1 MAIGS
6 ARVTSI
12 SRSGGRSATAA
23 AAYRTGQ
30 KITDERTGLIHDYTP
45 KARNG
50 GVVDVAM
57 YLPKGAP
64 EMTTA
69 ELWNKAESAENRKN
83 SQLARELLVA
93 LPHELNQVQRRELVD
108 AIAGAMV
115 ERYGVAAEAAIHQPG
130 AEGDQRNH
138 HVHLM
143 FTTRRMDAS
152 GQLTEKTRELDVKPR
167 SSAEV
172 RWIRGMVEDST
183 NQALQRAGFD
193 ERIDMRSQAEQAGAA
208 IAEFDRGPLPLDQH
222 AGALSRFMESL
233 WEPTL
238 HEGPD
243 VTAAKRAAKRRVE
256 PSLSILA
263 QENEL
268 RRDSQELAQ
277 LDAQIYHFEHFAP
290 LQAAAAAARKQE
302 QEHQEQGR
310 RVAELR
316 RQLSDARHAVDQAN
330 AKAAFLRGR
339 LNTEPPPF
347 VAEAQ
352 RLKAKAEQTKAEA
365 QQWRAEHP
373 KKAWMADKLD
383 RPLEVDRMAGKAA
396 EQFNTSQERAQAL
409 QWQAERGELSAELER
424 IEAQYPTLAKQPGC
438 IEDELLLH
446 YGDGQLRQD
455 IEDRLRVVHGVERSI
470 DAERRDPV
478 RRLRTELVERLE
490 HSPTGTDLVQ
500 VYRDAERLLKRAQ
513 RLEND
518 CTLARKL
525 EVLDST
531 KLVLREAHSLI
542 EKSSHRAQPELVEA
556 LSVIQEQET
565 QNRKWRGM
573 DTDQWPDLDAL
584 QRLQAAA
591 SDLFDR
597 TQSRVRR
604 FEQSIVPP
612 GGHMQQSPSGPDK
625 PKRGPRPG

>member
-1 MAIGS
+1 VAIGS

-57 YLPKGAP
+57 YLPEGAP
-64 EMTTA
+64 TMTTA

-93 LPHELNQVQRRELVD
+93 LPHELTQVQRRELVD

-172 RWIRGMVEDST
+172 RWIRGMVEEST
-183 NQALQRAGFD
+183 NQALERAGLD
-193 ERIDMRSQAEQAGAA
+193 ERIDMRSQTEQAAA
-208 IAEFDRGPLPLDQH
+208 AMAKFDRGPLPLDQH
-222 AGALSRFMESL
+222 ADALSRFMASQ

-238 HEGPD
+238 HEGSD
-243 VTAAKRAAKRRVE
+243 VTAAKRAASRRVE

-277 LDAQIYHFEHFAP
+277 LDAQIYHFEYFAP
-290 LQAAAAAARKQE
+290 LQAAAAAARQQE
-302 QEHQEQGR
+302 QERQEQGR
-310 RVAELR
+310 RLSELR
-316 RQLSDARHAVDQAN
+316 RQLSDARHAVDQAK
-330 AKAAFLRGR
+330 AKAAVLRGH
-339 LNTEPPPF
+339 LNAAPPPF

-352 RLKAKAEQTKAEA
+352 RLKAEAEQAKAEA

-373 KKAWMADKLD
+373 KKAWMAEKLD
-383 RPLEVDRMAGKAA
+383 RPLEVDRVAGKAA
-396 EQFNTSQERAQAL
+396 ERFNTSPERGQAL

-424 IEAQYPTLAKQPGC
+424 IDAQYPTLAKQPGR

-446 YGDGQLRQD
+446 YGDDQLRQD
-455 IEDRLRVVHGVERSI
+455 IEDRLRVVHGLERSM

-478 RRLRTELVERLE
+478 RGVRMELVERLE
-490 HSPTGTDLVQ
+490 HCPTGTDLVQ

-513 RLEND
+513 RLESD
-518 CTLARKL
+518 CTRARKL
-525 EVLDST
+525 EMLEAT

-542 EKSSHRAQPELVEA
+542 EKSPQSAQPELDEA

-573 DTDQWPDLDAL
+573 DADQWPALDVL
-584 QRLQAAA
+584 KHRQDAA
-591 SDLFDR
+591 SDLR
-597 TQSRVRR
+597 GMVESRVRA
-604 FEQSIVPP
+604 FEQYSDVPL
-612 GGHMQQSPSGPDK
+612 QDPSWPDK